1 MATKKRI
8 RKRRQDDRGLL
19 TEVLIGGKLAGAVI
33 WSRDRRTSVFVEEQD
48 FRYFGDYFIRLYRA
62 YPVRSQLTIH
72 TPRGRGGAGENPEN
86 GTPVSPRYRG
96 LGRPQSLAGRK
107 VYAGTRLALGEG
119 AHQRA

>member
-48 FRYFGDYFIRLYRA
+48 FRYFGDYFIRLYERK
-62 YPVRSQLTIH
+62 RK
-72 TPRGRGGAGENPEN
+72 GE
-86 GTPVSPRYRG
+86 V
-96 LGRPQSLAGRK
+96 
-107 VYAGTRLALGEG
+107 
-119 AHQRA
+119 